1 MQTSQIII
9 MAVVVVAALVI
20 SQVYKRFVS
29 QKALDPAQADS
40 EAQKLSDNDLNVLI
54 NSDFGVCIQ
63 HLDDKNVLGANYIY
77 HLPDMKEH
85 MKNAAKDVLKSA
97 LTLGTVK
104 YTTVQVPMPLLLTAD
119 GLHIFELDVE
129 GKVKRHL
136 MFDNAR
142 MEKATLTPFA
152 NDRVP
157 KELGDSAKF
166 YKLQVPSEDGVRE
179 ITLCSVLYPTQ
190 EYYMRYNKYRRLLAY
205 AVGKKFFKALE
216 EKYPNLKA

>member
-20 SQVYKRFVS
+20 SQVYKRFVN
-29 QKALDPAQADS
+29 QKALDPAPADR

-85 MKNAAKDVLKSA
+85 MKNAGKDVLKSA

-119 GLHIFELDVE
+119 GLHLFELDVE

>member
-85 MKNAAKDVLKSA
+85 MKNAGTDVLKSA

-119 GLHIFELDVE
+119 GLHLFELDVE

>member
-1 MQTSQIII
+1 METYQLIIVG
-9 MAVVVVAALVI
+9 VVIIGALVI
-20 SQVYKRFVS
+20 SQLYKRLVS
-29 QKALDPAQADS
+29 QKALDPTLAES
-40 EAQKLSDNDLNVLI
+40 EAQRLSDSDLEVLV
-54 NSDFGVCIQ
+54 NADFGVCIQ

-85 MKNAAKDVLKSA
+85 MKNAGKDVLKSA

-119 GLHIFELDVE
+119 GLHLFELDVE

-142 MEKATLTPFA
+142 MESATLTPFA

-157 KELGDSAKF
+157 KELGESAKF

>member
-1 MQTSQIII
+1 
-9 MAVVVVAALVI
+9 
-20 SQVYKRFVS
+20 
-29 QKALDPAQADS
+29 
-40 EAQKLSDNDLNVLI
+40 
-54 NSDFGVCIQ
+54 
-63 HLDDKNVLGANYIY
+63 
-77 HLPDMKEH
+77 MKEH
-85 MKNAAKDVLKSA
+85 MKNAGKDVLKSA

-119 GLHIFELDVE
+119 GLHLFELDVE

-142 MEKATLTPFA
+142 MEKATLAPFA

>member
-1 MQTSQIII
+1 MEITQFIII
-9 MAVVVVAALVI
+9 GIILVAGLVI
-20 SQVYKRFVS
+20 SLVYKRLVS
-29 QKALDPAQADS
+29 QKALDPAQAES
-40 EAQKLSDNDLNVLI
+40 EAQKLSDSDLGVLI
-54 NSDFGVCIQ
+54 NADFGVCIQ
-63 HLDDKNVLGANYIY
+63 HLDDKKVLGANYIY

-85 MKNAAKDVLKSA
+85 MKNAGKDVLKSA

-104 YTTVQVPMPLLLTAD
+104 YTTVQVPMPLLLSAD
-119 GLHIFELDVE
+119 GLHLFELDVD

-136 MFDNAR
+136 MFDNSR
-142 MEKATLTPFA
+142 MENATLTPFA

-157 KELGDSAKF
+157 KELGDSVKF

-179 ITLCSVLYPTQ
+179 ITLCTVLYPTQ
-190 EYYMRYNKYRRLLAY
+190 QYYMAYDRYRRLLAY

>member
-1 MQTSQIII
+1 MEITQFIII
-9 MAVVVVAALVI
+9 GIILVAGLVI
-20 SQVYKRFVS
+20 SLVYKRLVS
-29 QKALDPAQADS
+29 QKALDPAQAES
-40 EAQKLSDNDLNVLI
+40 EAQKLSDSDLDVLI
-54 NSDFGVCIQ
+54 NADFGVCIQ
-63 HLDDKNVLGANYIY
+63 HLDDKKVLGANYIY

-85 MKNAAKDVLKSA
+85 MKNAGKDVLKSA

-119 GLHIFELDVE
+119 GLHLFELDVD

-136 MFDNAR
+136 MFDNSR
-142 MEKATLTPFA
+142 MGNATLTPFA

-166 YKLQVPSEDGVRE
+166 YKLQVPSEDGVHE
-179 ITLCSVLYPTQ
+179 ITLCTVLYPTQ
-190 EYYMRYNKYRRLLAY
+190 QYYMAYDRYRRLLAY

>member
-63 HLDDKNVLGANYIY
+63 HLDDKKVLGANYIY

-85 MKNAAKDVLKSA
+85 MKNAGKDVLKSA

-104 YTTVQVPMPLLLTAD
+104 YTTVQ
-119 GLHIFELDVE
+119 LDVE

>member
-1 MQTSQIII
+1 MEITQFIII
-9 MAVVVVAALVI
+9 GIILVAGLVI
-20 SQVYKRFVS
+20 SLVYKRLVS
-29 QKALDPAQADS
+29 QKALDPAQAES
-40 EAQKLSDNDLNVLI
+40 EAQKLSDSDLDVLI
-54 NSDFGVCIQ
+54 NADFGVCIQ
-63 HLDDKNVLGANYIY
+63 HLDDKKVLGANYIY

-85 MKNAAKDVLKSA
+85 MKNAGKDVLKSA

-119 GLHIFELDVE
+119 GLHLFELDVD

-136 MFDNAR
+136 MFDNSR
-142 MEKATLTPFA
+142 MENATLTPFA

-157 KELGDSAKF
+157 QELGDSAKF

-179 ITLCSVLYPTQ
+179 ITLCTVLYPTQ
-190 EYYMRYNKYRRLLAY
+190 QYYMAYDRYRRLLAY

>member
-77 HLPDMKEH
+77 HLPDMKD
-85 MKNAAKDVLKSA
+85 AGKDVLKSA

-119 GLHIFELDVE
+119 GLHLFELDVE

-152 NDRVP
+152 NNRVP

-179 ITLCSVLYPTQ
+179 ITLCTVLYPTQ